1 MSFTR
6 QAIKLALSATVSRR
20 LLLTCGDAS
29 VRPFPRPGCLDA
41 DGDVETRIPL
51 ALTFDD
57 GPHPEWTPQLLDR
70 LQESE
75 MTGTFFVIGELARG
89 HPQLVRRIVAE
100 GHELGNHT
108 YTHGDPDET
117 PTSVFLDEVRQTR
130 ELLEDIAG
138 VDVRI
143 MRPPKGR
150 LSMAKLLGLWKQQHT
165 VVLWNVEPRDHD
177 MNSIDEMQEWC
188 ADYRPLGGDVVLMHE
203 DRPYTLHAL
212 KIFAAAP
219 EFADVHFVRI
229 SDWLSE
235 PEPVTTLQA
244 QASRT

>member
-20 LLLTCGDAS
+20 LLLTCGDVA
-29 VRPFPRPGCLDA
+29 VRPSPSPGFLDA
-41 DGDVETRIPL
+41 VADVETRIPL

-57 GPHPEWTPQLLDR
+57 GPHPELTPRLLDQLR
-70 LQESE
+70 EYE
-75 MTGTFFVIGELARG
+75 MTGTFFVIGELARE
-89 HPQLVRRIVAE
+89 HPQIVRRIVAE

-117 PTSVFLDEVRQTR
+117 PTSVLLDEVRQTC

-143 MRPPKGR
+143 VRPPKGR
-150 LSMAKLLGLWKQQHT
+150 LSMAKLLGLWKQKQT

-177 MNSIDEMQEWC
+177 MNSTDEMDEWC
-188 ADYRPLGGDVVLMHE
+188 AGYRPLGGDVVLMHD
-203 DRPYTLHAL
+203 DRPYALHAL
-212 KIFAAAP
+212 KLFAAAP
-219 EFADVHFVRI
+219 EFADVDFIRI

-235 PEPVTTLQA
+235 PAPVATLQA
-244 QASRT
+244 SST